1 MPLSPTKL
9 EILQTILLL
18 DRSVKPIQVSKEL
31 GKKFPSV
38 MMHIIGLTRMGYV
51 ISPEKGFYTITHE
64 GKQCLGLSEVTK
76 ELARKLLVGNLHDRA
91 FHFYLNID
99 KPLDAKA
106 NNLQT
111 FNALL
116 KTIPVDSI
124 NFHMKRGDFQAWL
137 EGIGDLELAKKVE
150 LLRTQ
155 SLCGEAL
162 RIKLQIM
169 TINRV
174 MALAKIAGYTIVKK
188 HS

>member
-1 MPLSPTKL
+1 M
-9 EILQTILLL
+9 
-18 DRSVKPIQVSKEL
+18 
-31 GKKFPSV
+31 
-38 MMHIIGLTRMGYV
+38 
-51 ISPEKGFYTITHE
+51 
-64 GKQCLGLSEVTK
+64 SEVTK
-76 ELARKLLVGNLHDRA
+76 ELARKLLVGKLHDGA
-91 FHFYLNID
+91 FHFYLDID

-116 KTIPVDSI
+116 KTIPIDSI

-137 EGIGDLELAKKVE
+137 EGIGDLELAKKAE

-188 HS
+188 YS